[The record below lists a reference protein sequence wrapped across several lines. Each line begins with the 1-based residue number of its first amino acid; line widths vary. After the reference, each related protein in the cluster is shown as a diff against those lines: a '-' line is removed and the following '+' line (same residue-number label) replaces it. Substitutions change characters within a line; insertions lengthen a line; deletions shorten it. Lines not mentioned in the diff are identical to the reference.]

1 MNAPVRERLLRK
13 PCSLACESWRSLPTF
28 VTRRH
33 MIALVFGSRI
43 VVKALRLEMRGK
55 RSLKSESTWGGR
67 PELLK
72 KDGEATESK
81 LPNRDTFLTAAAM
94 AAQAALCKAATV
106 TASATVGRTWETTL
120 PAFDSTPLRFALL
133 PVGPSSSWREDA
145 YLRRRSV
152 RRASAPAG
160 VAESL
165 SDLLEWVHKGQ
176 GFRLLQS

>member
-1 MNAPVRERLLRK
+1 
-13 PCSLACESWRSLPTF
+13 
-28 VTRRH
+28 
-33 MIALVFGSRI
+33 
-43 VVKALRLEMRGK
+43 MRGK
-55 RSLKSESTWGGR
+55 RPLKSESTWGGR

-133 PVGPSSSWREDA
+133 PVGPTSSCERMPNSVEDQCFE
-145 YLRRRSV
+145 
-152 RRASAPAG
+152 PALLLG
-160 VAESL
+160 AAESL
-165 SDLLEWVHKGQ
+165 SANPLQQIKGQ
-176 GFRLLQS
+176 GFSLLQS